1 MEKEFFCF
9 LLNNI
14 GVLLIPL
21 LQRVNLYLHN
31 PGIILLK
38 PGGQQWHPIRSG
50 HRFQKL
56 FPIQPHLLPFQIRSA
71 AFLDESPRLN

>member
-21 LQRVNLYLHN
+21 LQRVNLYLDN
-31 PGIILLK
+31 PGIILSM
-38 PGGQQWHPIRSG
+38 PGDQQ
-50 HRFQKL
+50 
-56 FPIQPHLLPFQIRSA
+56 
-71 AFLDESPRLN
+71 